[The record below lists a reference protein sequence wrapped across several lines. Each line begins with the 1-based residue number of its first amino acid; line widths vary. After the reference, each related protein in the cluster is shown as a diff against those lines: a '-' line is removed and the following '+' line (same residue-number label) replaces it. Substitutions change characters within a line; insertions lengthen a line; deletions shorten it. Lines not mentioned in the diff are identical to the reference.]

1 MELEKIDYVLESL
14 LFLSGDPLSI
24 SAIADSLEFQKSEV
38 RASIK
43 RLKEK
48 YSGDCGIHL
57 IEYNGKIQFS
67 TNPKYEKEVT
77 KILSPIR
84 EKELSNAIMETV
96 SIIAYRQPVTKLEVE
111 SIRGVNCDY
120 AMQALLKYNLI
131 EIVGKKD
138 SIGHPNLYGTTDEFL
153 KWFRIEKI
161 EDLPDYNELI
171 EKIQQIATID
181 SQVEG
186 LYNEFELPD
195 EQPPEFLE
203 GEDAQAISAPPVV
216 EKEEEK

>member
-153 KWFRIEKI
+153 KRFRIEKI

-171 EKIQQIATID
+171 EKIQQIATRD

-186 LYNEFELPD
+186 LYNEFEIPD

>member
-153 KWFRIEKI
+153 KRFRIEKI

-171 EKIQQIATID
+171 EKIQQIATRD

-186 LYNEFELPD
+186 LYNEFKIPD

>member
-24 SAIADSLEFQKSEV
+24 SSIADSLEFQKSEV

-153 KWFRIEKI
+153 KRFRIEKI

-171 EKIQQIATID
+171 EKIQQIATRD

-186 LYNEFELPD
+186 LYNEFEIPD